1 MIKQAATTAVI
12 ADAVETHEGDAVIV
26 RRLFP
31 VAGLR
36 HHDPFVLW
44 DHFRVTPGSGFPTHP
59 HRGFEAITYLFSGAM
74 AHEDNLGNK
83 STIGPGGAQCFTA
96 GRGIIHSE
104 MPGSEEITCG
114 IQLWINLAKAQ
125 KQIEPAYQELSA
137 EQLPVEQW
145 PGGQRRII
153 VGEGSPL
160 TLHTPVTYF
169 DLMLKAKG
177 NYHWQPP
184 EGFSGL
190 LYVAEGAVTVNG
202 SELQEGQALRV
213 FQAIGLEFTS
223 EAGARIMVCFGQAHG
238 EPIIQ
243 YGPYVD

>member
-1 MIKQAATTAVI
+1 MSKHPATANVI
-12 ADAVETHEGDAVIV
+12 SDAVETFEGDAVIV

-36 HHDPFVLW
+36 HQDPFVLW
-44 DHFRVTPGSGFPTHP
+44 DHFRVTAGSGFPSHP
-59 HRGFEAITYLFSGAM
+59 HRGFEAITYLFTGTM

-83 STIGPGGAQCFTA
+83 STIGPGSAQCFTA
-96 GRGIIHSE
+96 GRGIVHSE
-104 MPGSEEITCG
+104 MPGSEDTACG

-125 KQIEPAYQELSA
+125 KKIDPAYQEVLA

-145 PGGQRRII
+145 AGGQRRTI

-169 DLMLKAKG
+169 DLTLQAKG
-177 NYHWQPP
+177 SYQWQPAENFTGLAYVV
-184 EGFSGL
+184 EGTVRINDNA
-190 LYVAEGAVTVNG
+190 LY
-202 SELQEGQALRV
+202 EGQALRV
-213 FQAIGLEFTS
+213 FQPGDLAFATDT
-223 EAGARIMVCFGQAHG
+223 GARIMVCFGQAHG

-243 YGPYVD
+243 YGPFVD